1 MHTAGRESQREAG
14 HSRAMLQ
21 ERSPKSMDLVSLL
34 SGLHECV
41 LCSGG
46 EAPFLSPRVSSGQ
59 IPKHLQTMKKCEILM
74 YIIPSRHS
82 L

>member
-1 MHTAGRESQREAG
+1 MEAV
-14 HSRAMLQ
+14 HSRVMLQ
-21 ERSPKSMDLVSLL
+21 ERSPKLTDLVSLL

-59 IPKHLQTMKKCEILM
+59 TPKHLQTVNNVKRLV
-74 YIIPSRHS
+74 
-82 L
+82 